1 MNAGT
6 SAIWH
11 DVECGGYEADLA
23 LWEELAD
30 EHGGPVLELGCGT
43 GRVALHL
50 ARRGH
55 EVVAVDRDHELILE
69 LAARARGLPVE
80 PVCTDVRDLALERE
94 VALALAP
101 MQFLQLLRSSRS
113 RESCLR
119 RVAAALR
126 PGGILAAAIVAR
138 LATPNLDLPPLPDV
152 REVDGWV
159 FSSLPTGIGLFGRRL
174 KLKRLR
180 QTVSPAGDL
189 KAEVDEVQLQLIEP
203 AQLEA
208 EAEAAGFVA
217 AGRLEIAETE
227 DHVGSVVVLL
237 ERGP

>member
-23 LWEELAD
+23 RWEELAD

-55 EVVAVDRDHELILE
+55 EVVALDRDHELILE
-69 LAARARGLPVE
+69 LAERARDLPVE
-80 PVCTDVRDLALERE
+80 PICVDARDLALGRD

-101 MQFLQLLRSSRS
+101 MQFLQLLRGSGSRD
-113 RESCLR
+113 RCLR

-126 PGGILAAAIVAR
+126 PGGLFAAAIVAR
-138 LATPNLDLPPLPDV
+138 VATPNLDLPPLPDV

-159 FSSLPTGIGLFGRRL
+159 FSSLPTGISLFGRRL

-180 QTVSPAGDL
+180 QTVSPAGEL
-189 KAEVDEVQLQLIEP
+189 KAEVDEVQLQIIEP
-203 AQLEA
+203 DELEA

-237 ERGP
+237 ERGA